1 VTLTEALHNFL
12 EEKMKSLP
20 ELFCDLRFS
29 LWWKFREYTYWYW
42 NLRAAFY
49 RKFPKMIT
57 EQQYLDAKMHGY
69 VLDLTERVILTGQ
82 TKCNHRKGGVI
93 VRAVKDGTDEL
104 VTTSR
109 EKIAQCLN
117 KGTAS
122 QYSVMKHQMMNGDWR
137 IRCTR
142 CGKTWTAPIRQ
153 EYRNDREFWAAL
165 EDYEKAVNYPTNN
178 VSSTSLQFR
187 WRYRDGSDGSEVPR
201 KAMAARV

>member
-1 VTLTEALHNFL
+1 LIYSTEVKASPCVGKAVREAAPEKPLHFL
-12 EEKMKSLP
+12 EEKMKSLKMMLRD
-20 ELFCDLRFS
+20 LFYSLYLRYAGQFQ
-29 LWWKFREYTYWYW
+29 T
-42 NLRAAFY
+42 A
-49 RKFPKMIT
+49 
-57 EQQYLDAKMHGY
+57 QQIAEAKMHGN
-69 VLDLTERVILTGQ
+69 VLENMERAIVKSQ

-93 VRAVKDGTDEL
+93 VRVAGE
-104 VTTSR
+104 TTKSA
-109 EKIAQCLN
+109 KIAECLQG
-117 KGTAS
+117 GTAS

-153 EYRNDREFWAAL
+153 EYRNDREFWAAI
-165 EDYEKAVNYPTNN
+165 EEYEAAVNFPTNN